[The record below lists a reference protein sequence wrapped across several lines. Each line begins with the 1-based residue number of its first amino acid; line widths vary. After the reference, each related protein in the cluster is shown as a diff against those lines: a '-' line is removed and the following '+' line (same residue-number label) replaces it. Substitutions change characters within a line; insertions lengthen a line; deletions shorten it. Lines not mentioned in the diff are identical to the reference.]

1 LPVEI
6 LRLALPPLLADRLT
20 MVGFRLADGPEGIT
34 VSDRLTVPEK
44 LLRLVRL
51 MVDVAEAPC
60 GRLREDGFA
69 DRVKSGVDGFVTV
82 TETVAECVIEG
93 ELLWPVTV
101 TV

>member
-1 LPVEI
+1 MLRVE
-6 LRLALPPLLADRLT
+6 LPPLFAVKLT
-20 MVGFRLADGPEGIT
+20 IVGFRLADGPEGIT
-34 VSDRLTVPEK
+34 LSDRLTVPEK

-51 MVDVAEAPC
+51 MVDVAEEPC

-69 DRVKSGVDGFVTV
+69 DSTKSGVDGFVTV
-82 TETVAECVIEG
+82 TETVAECVMEG